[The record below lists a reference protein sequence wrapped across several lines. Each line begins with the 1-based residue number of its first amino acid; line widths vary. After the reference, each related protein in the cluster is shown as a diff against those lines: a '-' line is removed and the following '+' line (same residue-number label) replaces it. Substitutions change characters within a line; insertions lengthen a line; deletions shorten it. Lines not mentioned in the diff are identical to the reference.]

1 MLIMLKRWFTV
12 SAGTS
17 SMASPEIN
25 ARKVWRYMLK
35 CL

>member
-12 SAGTS
+12 
-17 SMASPEIN
+17 ASPEIY